1 MVYRYKHLSKI
12 EALIHEN
19 ENILIERKNFLACGS
34 CFWCVSCLT
43 GNRTIVICPSC
54 GNNEMQ
60 LMAISNYESYGLDND
75 YINEMGTSR
84 RGDSI
89 S

>member
-1 MVYRYKHLSKI
+1 M
-12 EALIHEN
+12 
-19 ENILIERKNFLACGS
+19 LIEKKNFLVCGS

-43 GNRTIVICPSC
+43 GSRTIVICPSC

-75 YINEMGTSR
+75 YINEMAAKLWTR
-84 RGDSI
+84 RGGGSI
-89 S
+89 R

>member
-1 MVYRYKHLSKI
+1 M
-12 EALIHEN
+12 
-19 ENILIERKNFLACGS
+19 LIEKKNFLVFGS

-43 GNRTIVICPSC
+43 GSRPIVICPSC

-75 YINEMGTSR
+75 YINEMAAKLWTN
-84 RGDSI
+84 RGGGNI
-89 S
+89 R

>member
-1 MVYRYKHLSKI
+1 MCIDK
-12 EALIHEN
+12 
-19 ENILIERKNFLACGS
+19 KNFLMCGS

-43 GNRTIVICPSC
+43 GNWTIVPCPSC

-75 YINEMGTSR
+75 YINEMAAKLWTSR
-84 RGDSI
+84 GGGSI
-89 S
+89 R

>member
-1 MVYRYKHLSKI
+1 M
-12 EALIHEN
+12 
-19 ENILIERKNFLACGS
+19 LIEKKNFLVCGS

-43 GNRTIVICPSC
+43 GRRTLVICPSC

-75 YINEMGTSR
+75 YINEMAAKLWSR
-84 RGDSI
+84 GGGSI
-89 S
+89 R

>member
-1 MVYRYKHLSKI
+1 M
-12 EALIHEN
+12 
-19 ENILIERKNFLACGS
+19 LIEKKNFLVCGS

-43 GNRTIVICPSC
+43 GGRTIVICPSC

-75 YINEMGTSR
+75 YINDMASKLWTSR
-84 RGDSI
+84 GGGSI
-89 S
+89 R

>member
-1 MVYRYKHLSKI
+1 M
-12 EALIHEN
+12 
-19 ENILIERKNFLACGS
+19 LIEKKNFLVCGP

-60 LMAISNYESYGLDND
+60 LMAILNYESYGLDND
-75 YINEMGTSR
+75 YINEMASKLWTSR
-84 RGDSI
+84 GGGSI
-89 S
+89 K

>member
-1 MVYRYKHLSKI
+1 M
-12 EALIHEN
+12 
-19 ENILIERKNFLACGS
+19 LIEKKNFLVCGS

-43 GNRTIVICPSC
+43 GSRTIVICPSC

-75 YINEMGTSR
+75 YINEMAAKLWTN
-84 RGDSI
+84 RGGGSI
-89 S
+89 R

>member
-1 MVYRYKHLSKI
+1 M
-12 EALIHEN
+12 
-19 ENILIERKNFLACGS
+19 LIEKKNFLVCGS

-43 GNRTIVICPSC
+43 GSRTIVICPSC

-75 YINEMGTSR
+75 YINEMATKLWTSR
-84 RGDSI
+84 GGGSI
-89 S
+89 R

>member
-1 MVYRYKHLSKI
+1 M
-12 EALIHEN
+12 
-19 ENILIERKNFLACGS
+19 LIEKKNFLVCGS

-43 GNRTIVICPSC
+43 GSRTIVICPSC

-75 YINEMGTSR
+75 YINEMAAKLWTN
-84 RGDSI
+84 RGGANI
-89 S
+89 R

>member
-1 MVYRYKHLSKI
+1 M
-12 EALIHEN
+12 
-19 ENILIERKNFLACGS
+19 LIEKKNFLVCGS

-43 GNRTIVICPSC
+43 GSRTIVICPSC

-75 YINEMGTSR
+75 YINEMTAKLWTN
-84 RGDSI
+84 RGGGNI
-89 S
+89 R

>member
-1 MVYRYKHLSKI
+1 M
-12 EALIHEN
+12 
-19 ENILIERKNFLACGS
+19 LIEKKNFLVCGS

-43 GNRTIVICPSC
+43 GSRTIVICPSC

-75 YINEMGTSR
+75 YINEMAVKLWTSR
-84 RGDSI
+84 GGGSI
-89 S
+89 R

>member
-1 MVYRYKHLSKI
+1 M
-12 EALIHEN
+12 
-19 ENILIERKNFLACGS
+19 LIEKKNFLVFGS

-43 GNRTIVICPSC
+43 GSRPIVICPSC

-75 YINEMGTSR
+75 YINEMAAKLWTN
-84 RGDSI
+84 RGGGSI
-89 S
+89 R